1 MSAQVVFLA
10 AFGLAAVWFG
20 IVVFRTHSMVRS
32 ALALLFSQTAIGA
45 MFLVMETEFL
55 GVLQIMMM
63 ATEMSIMAI
72 FMVMFMMDPGGL
84 GEMDMKHQR
93 KLSLGAGIV
102 AFAGAFLVAVFA
114 NWGPL
119 PASIP
124 DGGAQLRLLGVELL
138 GRSML
143 IFESA
148 GLTIL
153 TAMIAAT
160 AVAVQP
166 SRVPE
171 RAGGGG
177 GAGGHAGGHSGSHE
191 GGHGGGHGAGHGA
204 GSSAGGQHDHSGTG
218 AGRYTCPMHPE
229 VISDEPGACP
239 KCGMNLVLVEDDGA
253 EHAGH
258 EHHGHGEHAQDHA
271 TGQYTCPMHPEVVS
285 DEPGSCP
292 KCGMTL
298 VPVEGGEAEH
308 AGHGHHEHGGHAQD
322 EATGQYTCP
331 MHPEVISDAPGS
343 CPKCGMNLVPVEGG
357 DHGGRGH
364 DHKGHTS

>member
-1 MSAQVVFLA
+1 
-10 AFGLAAVWFG
+10 
-20 IVVFRTHSMVRS
+20 
-32 ALALLFSQTAIGA
+32 
-45 MFLVMETEFL
+45 
-55 GVLQIMMM
+55 MMT

-102 AFAGAFLVAVFA
+102 AFGGALLVAIFA

-166 SRVPE
+166 ARRPE
-171 RAGGGG
+171 PAMAGGTGG
-177 GAGGHAGGHSGSHE
+177 HDHGAGGHAA
-191 GGHGGGHGAGHGA
+191 GGHGGAMASTGQDRHAAHDAHHDHAAHGGEHGQGHGQAGHG
-204 GSSAGGQHDHSGTG
+204 TG
-218 AGRYTCPMHPE
+218 KYTCPMHPE
-229 VISDEPGACP
+229 VVSDKPGSCP
-239 KCGMNLVLVEDDGA
+239 KCGMNLVPVDGA
-253 EHAGH
+253 EHASHDH
-258 EHHGHGEHAQDHA
+258 EHHHGAA
-271 TGQYTCPMHPEVVS
+271 AQYTCPMHPEVVS

-292 KCGMTL
+292 KCGM
-298 VPVEGGEAEH
+298 
-308 AGHGHHEHGGHAQD
+308 
-322 EATGQYTCP
+322 
-331 MHPEVISDAPGS
+331 
-343 CPKCGMNLVPVEGG
+343 NLVPVGDG
-357 DHGGRGH
+357 DHGGHGGH
-364 DHKGHTS
+364 SHEGHKP

>member
-45 MFLVMETEFL
+45 MFLVMQAEFL

-102 AFAGAFLVAVFA
+102 AFAGAVLVAGLA

-119 PASIP
+119 PANIP
-124 DGGAQLRLLGVELL
+124 DGSAQVRLLGLELL

-166 SRVPE
+166 ARRQEPAM
-171 RAGGGG
+171 AGTNSGHD
-177 GAGGHAGGHSGSHE
+177 GAKAATGHGGHAA
-191 GGHGGGHGAGHGA
+191 HGGALG
-204 GSSAGGQHDHSGTG
+204 HDHTG
-218 AGRYTCPMHPE
+218 H
-229 VISDEPGACP
+229 D
-239 KCGMNLVLVEDDGA
+239 
-253 EHAGH
+253 
-258 EHHGHGEHAQDHA
+258 
-271 TGQYTCPMHPEVVS
+271 TGKYTCPMHPEVVS
-285 DEPGSCP
+285 DEAGNCP
-292 KCGMTL
+292 KCGMNL
-298 VPVEGGEAEH
+298 VPVEDAERDTH
-308 AGHGHHEHGGHAQD
+308 EHGHHHDHSAETAR
-322 EATGQYTCP
+322 YTCP
-331 MHPEVISDAPGS
+331 THPEVVSDGPGS
-343 CPKCGMNLVPVEGG
+343 CPKCGMNLVPAEAPEGAAPAQ
-357 DHGGRGH
+357 GH
-364 DHKGHTS
+364 SDKEHRT